1 MLEQKNKF
9 CVGDTIEIMKPNGDN
24 VLAVVKDMRDERNA
38 HMDSCPHPGQMFEV
52 LLSEVPDAMDL
63 LRVAVENEH

>member
-1 MLEQKNKF
+1 
-9 CVGDTIEIMKPNGDN
+9 MKPNGDN